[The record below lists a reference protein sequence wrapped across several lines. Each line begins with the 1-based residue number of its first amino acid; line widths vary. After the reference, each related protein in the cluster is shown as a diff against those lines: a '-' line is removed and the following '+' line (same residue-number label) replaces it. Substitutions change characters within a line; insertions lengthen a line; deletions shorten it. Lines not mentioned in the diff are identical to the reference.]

1 MFYIK
6 DYVPSVSNE
15 LASSTILSAAFG
27 YVLFLLI
34 VSLISSSIQYFYSR
48 RRGVSLNYK
57 NNVHFGINNIAKLL
71 ISIGFIIALFGAW
84 GIDIK
89 SLFTSLS
96 IVAAAIAIISKE
108 FINDFLIGLY
118 FSFSKDFEINDYVK
132 LEEQKGKIIE
142 IGMLKIRLLND
153 DDDIVVI
160 PNSKIYANEIVNYTK
175 RDLRLMSIDFQMDI
189 SKVDNIV
196 LLEQELIS
204 SLMSYSEYIE
214 ENSYNLKIVEMKKDY
229 IDFKFQY
236 KLRKLDR
243 DMQRDIRKRTVR
255 RIFNFAA
262 SKSNQAL
269 ELPSQE

>member
-6 DYVPSVSNE
+6 DYVPLVEEE
-15 LASSTILSAAFG
+15 LQSSSILSAAYG
-27 YVLFLLI
+27 YILFLLI
-34 VSLISSSIQYFYSR
+34 INLIASSFKYFYSR

-57 NNVHFGINNIAKLL
+57 NNVHFGIDNIAKLL
-71 ISIGFIIALFGAW
+71 IGLGLVIALFGAW

-118 FSFSKDFEINDYVK
+118 FSFSKDFEINDYVN

-142 IGMLKIRLLND
+142 IGMLKIKLLND

-189 SKVDNIV
+189 TKVDNIV

-229 IDFKFQY
+229 IDLKFQY

-243 DMQRDIRKRTVR
+243 DLQRDIRKRTVR

-262 SKSNQAL
+262 IKTNKHQD
-269 ELPSQE
+269 LPTQE